1 MKKMI
6 IKNSDFLAFQ
16 SEIAVEYGL
25 NEAIILQK
33 FHYWTKLNAKDNRNL
48 RNGYYWVYVTLDD
61 LSGQLLFFSRST
73 VQRTLKNLKNEG
85 VLIVS
90 NYNQRKYDKTVWYRI
105 DYEKLEKTIKA
116 HGQID
121 HMDIVKMNTPIPK
134 KNKEEISDKYNGFFE
149 EKNESVSKPSF
160 KPEHPIIKDI
170 MNYYINEAYLREI
183 GSSHPRIKKEQ
194 RQRVHDVL
202 LNFGEDLLGLSQ
214 NVDYDP
220 DVFNNFTAIVDHFL
234 TAYPIKQT
242 DYNVNHFASYKI
254 LEHIFYEILY

>member
-6 IKNSDFLAFQ
+6 LKNSNFLAFQ
-16 SEIAVEYGL
+16 SDLAVEYGL

-33 FHYWTKLNAKDNRNL
+33 INYFIELNAKNNRNL

-61 LSGQLLFFSRST
+61 LQSQMPFFSKST
-73 VQRTLKNLKNEG
+73 IQRALKNLKKAG

-90 NYNQRKYDKTVWYRI
+90 NYNEKKYDKTVWYRI
-105 DYEKLEKTIKA
+105 DYEKLEKTLKA
-116 HGQID
+116 YGQID

-149 EKNESVSKPSF
+149 EKNDSTSKPSF
-160 KPEHPIIKDI
+160 NSENQIIREVI
-170 MNYYINEAYLREI
+170 NYYMNNAYLNQM

-202 LNFGEDLLGLSQ
+202 LEFGKDLLGLNES
-214 NVDYDP
+214 VSYDIE
-220 DVFNNFTAIVDHFL
+220 VVNKFAEIVDHFL
-234 TAYPIKQT
+234 TDYPIKQT
-242 DYNVNHFASYKI
+242 DYNINHFASYKI